1 MTNQK
6 MKSRERSSSGSV
18 VDESSGPPG
27 DWSADGPPAEVVDRL
42 AGLLPRE
49 ELETALEG
57 LAPEQITGPG
67 GLLSQLAGR
76 VIETAL
82 GAELTEHLGYP
93 PGQAPPGGAPNA
105 RNGGTPKTVQTELGP
120 VQIKTPR
127 DRRGSFEPQLVGKR
141 QTRLA
146 GLDDR
151 ILGLYAGGMSV
162 RDISRHLS
170 ELYGT
175 EIGRD
180 TISRVT
186 DAVLEDIALWRT
198 RPLAA
203 VYPIVYFDCL
213 MVRVREDRSVSSRA
227 CYLAIGQTVEGD
239 REVLGL
245 WWQESEGAK
254 FWLAVLTDLHRRGVA
269 DVLIAGIDGLSGF
282 PEAVEAVFPQAW
294 VQSCIVHQIR
304 SSLRYVT
311 YTDRKKVAADLRA
324 VYSALDADDAE
335 RALAAFD
342 EKWGERYPMIAA
354 SWRARWQYLT
364 PFLALPADL
373 RRVVYTT
380 NSIENLNRQIRKAIK
395 TRGHF
400 PDEQA
405 ATKLIYLA
413 ILKAETAW
421 KRPYRWPNA
430 LRALKIHFG
439 SRLPD

>member
-18 VDESSGPPG
+18 VDESSG
-27 DWSADGPPAEVVDRL
+27 AAVVDRL

-49 ELETALEG
+49 ELEAALEG

-67 GLLSQLAGR
+67 GLLTQLAGR

-127 DRRGSFEPQLVGKR
+127 DRKGSFEPQLVGKR

-186 DAVLEDIALWRT
+186 DAVLEDIGLWRT

-239 REVLGL
+239 REVLGI

-269 DVLIAGIDGLSGF
+269 DVLIACVDGLTGF

-324 VYSALDADDAE
+324 IYSALDADDAE

-439 SRLPD
+439 NRLPD